1 MSETKNEPIVEKL
14 VLLYLDK
21 KSDKF
26 DNPEELKD
34 LYWETKERIKKHQS
48 KNFPT
53 TNVFPKEQ

>member
-1 MSETKNEPIVEKL
+1 MEDPIVEKL

-53 TNVFPKEQ
+53 TNFFPKEQ